1 MPWNDQYLRNPA
13 SVKTLDEVIGK
24 AADIGLGIWLYD
36 EYGFPSG
43 AANGLTMEQHPE
55 YEAASI
61 TLFKQSG
68 SGAGAVFWE
77 LPVGNERIVS
87 AYFLMKD
94 GKTLPAEISRP
105 IRSGAKPWGRMDVMR
120 HRHEPYV

>member
-1 MPWNDQYLRNPA
+1 MTNDAWNDQYLRNPA

-55 YEAASI
+55 YEAARHHFVQAERQRCWCGFLGASRGERADRVCV
-61 TLFKQSG
+61 FSDERRKNPSG
-68 SGAGAVFWE
+68 RKFPADSFRRKALGANGRYAS
-77 LPVGNERIVS
+77 S
-87 AYFLMKD
+87 A
-94 GKTLPAEISRP
+94 
-105 IRSGAKPWGRMDVMR
+105 
-120 HRHEPYV
+120 